1 MAVQIEIPTTVRLSE
16 YLKLERKVEAID
28 GWIDVESGEAG
39 RGIWE
44 EESTEKVYQIDDYYA
59 IIIFF
64 YFL

>member
-39 RGIWE
+39 RGI
-44 EESTEKVYQIDDYYA
+44 
-59 IIIFF
+59 
-64 YFL
+64 